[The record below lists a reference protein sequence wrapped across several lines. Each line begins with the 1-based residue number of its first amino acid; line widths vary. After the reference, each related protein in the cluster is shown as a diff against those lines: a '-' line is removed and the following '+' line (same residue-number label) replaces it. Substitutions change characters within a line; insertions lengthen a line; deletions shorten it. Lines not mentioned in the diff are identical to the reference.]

1 MEQAMRWKLEDLF
14 GNTEEW
20 KAALETAKKDAESL
34 AGMKGCAG
42 ANAQNLKK
50 TAVLYEKMN
59 RTLETV
65 FLYAKCKFDENMADT
80 DSKNLYE
87 TAVSAGTEISEKLS
101 FLAPELMQLTPEIF
115 EGYCKELPELGL
127 YRKFAQDFF
136 EKKIHVLSSEMEELM
151 VRMSAL
157 GSSFRSAFDDL
168 RVNDITFPQIPA
180 PDGGEITANEANYQT
195 ALLSS
200 DPQFRL
206 RYYRGLL
213 DTYGKYI
220 NTFTS
225 LYYGSVKRT
234 MFEAKSRH
242 YASSR
247 AMSLAEN
254 HVPETVYDSL
264 LKAVH
269 ENQEPMYE
277 YIAFRKKRLGL
288 DELHFSDLF
297 VPLVKDTGKQ
307 YPYEEAK
314 EIVLEALRPLG
325 EDYCAVVR
333 QAMDE
338 RWIDVYPAPN
348 KDSGAYSTGDYD
360 HHPLV
365 FLNYTNTLDDVFTLA
380 HELGHAMHT
389 YYSNQNQPYIYAGYT
404 IFCAEVAS
412 TLNEQLLAEYL
423 YQKAETKE
431 EKALLLCKQLDDLRS
446 TFYRQ
451 TMFADFENE
460 THKMA
465 ERGEPLLPSSL
476 CKLHADL
483 NRAYYG
489 PDLVVDDTLSY
500 EWARIPHFYRPFY
513 VYQYATGISAA
524 ISISRRIL
532 SGTENAVADYRKFL
546 TTGGSD
552 HPIELLRIAGVD
564 MASEQPVLDTVALFR
579 DTLARLKE
587 IL

>member
-1 MEQAMRWKLEDLF
+1 MEQSMNWKLEDLF
-14 GNTEEW
+14 SGAEEW
-20 KAALETAKKDAESL
+20 KNVLEKTKADAEKLARKKGSVGKTAQDLKETAE
-34 AGMKGCAG
+34 
-42 ANAQNLKK
+42 
-50 TAVLYEKMN
+50 LYEKMS
-59 RTLETV
+59 RGLETV
-65 FLYAKCKFDENMADT
+65 FLYAKCKFDENMADSE
-80 DSKNLYE
+80 SKNLYE
-87 TAVSAGTEISEKLS
+87 TAVNTATQISEKLS
-101 FLAPELMQLTPEIF
+101 FLAPELMQLTPQIF
-115 EGYCKELPELGL
+115 ETYCQEIPALGL

-136 EKKIHVLSSEMEELM
+136 EKKSHILSGEMEELL
-151 VRMSAL
+151 VRLSAL

-168 RVNDITFPQIPA
+168 RVNDIIFPSIEA
-180 PDGGEITANEANYQT
+180 PDGAEITANEANYQR
-195 ALLSS
+195 ALS
-200 DPQFRL
+200 DPNPEFRL

-213 DTYGKYI
+213 NTYGQYI
-220 NTFTS
+220 NTFAS

-234 MFEAKSRH
+234 MFEAKSRR
-242 YASSR
+242 YSSSR

-254 HVPETVYDSL
+254 HVPESVYDSL
-264 LKAVH
+264 LQAVH

-277 YIAFRKKRLGL
+277 YIAYRKERLGL
-288 DELHFSDLF
+288 KELHFSDLF
-297 VPLVKDTGKQ
+297 VPLVADTGKK
-307 YPYEEAK
+307 YSYEEAK
-314 EIVLEALRPLG
+314 AIVLEALRPLG
-325 EDYCAVVR
+325 DDYCAVL
-333 QAMDE
+333 QKAMDE

-365 FLNYTNTLDDVFTLA
+365 FLNYTETLDDVFTLA

-389 YYSNQNQPYIYAGYT
+389 YYSNQNQPYVYAEYT

-412 TLNEQLLAEYL
+412 TLNEQLLADYL
-423 YQKAETKE
+423 YRRAESKE
-431 EKALLLCKQLDDLRS
+431 EKAMLLCKQLDDLRS

-451 TMFADFENE
+451 AMFADFENE

-465 ERGEPLLPSSL
+465 ERSEPLLPSVL

-489 PDLVVDDTLSY
+489 PELVVDDTLSY

-532 SGTENAVADYRKFL
+532 SGEKNAVADYRKFL

-564 MASEQPVLDTVALFR
+564 MASKQPVLDTVTLFR
-579 DTLARLKE
+579 DTLDRLKE
-587 IL
+587 LI

>member
-1 MEQAMRWKLEDLF
+1 MDQSTRWNLEDLF
-14 GNTEEW
+14 VSVEEW
-20 KAALETAKKDAESL
+20 KKALELAKADACEL
-34 AGMKGCAG
+34 ATRKGQA
-42 ANAQNLKK
+42 ADSAENLKK
-50 TAVLYEKMN
+50 TADLYFKMN

-65 FLYAKCKFDENMADT
+65 FLYAKCKFDENMSDNA
-80 DSKNLYE
+80 SKGLYE
-87 TAVSAGTEISEKLS
+87 TAVNANTQINEKLS
-101 FLAPELMQLTPEIF
+101 FLAPELMQMTPEIF
-115 EGYCKELPELGL
+115 ENYCKKLPELKM
-127 YRKFAQDFF
+127 YQKFAEDFF
-136 EKKIHVLSSEMEELM
+136 EKKSHILSNEMEELM

-168 RVNDITFPQIPA
+168 RVNDITFPVITTPE
-180 PDGGEITANEANYQT
+180 GKEIRANEANYQS
-195 ALLSS
+195 ALLHS
-200 DPQFRL
+200 DPEFRL
-206 RYYRGLL
+206 KYYRGLL

-220 NTFTS
+220 HTFSS

-234 MFEAKSRH
+234 MFEAKSRN
-242 YASSR
+242 YASAR

-254 HVPETVYDSL
+254 HVPEDVYDSL

-288 DELHFSDLF
+288 KELHFSDLF
-297 VPLVKDTGKQ
+297 VPLVKDTGKN
-307 YPYEEAK
+307 YSYEEAK
-314 EIVLEALRPLG
+314 GLVLEALKPLG
-325 EDYCAVVR
+325 EDYLQVIR
-333 QAMDE
+333 RAMDD
-338 RWIDVYPAPN
+338 RWIDVYPAAN

-360 HHPLV
+360 HHPFV

-389 YYSNQNQPYIYAGYT
+389 YFSNQNQPYVYAEYT

-412 TLNEQLLAEYL
+412 TLNEQLLAHYL
-423 YQKAETKE
+423 YQKAESKE

-465 ERGEPLLPSSL
+465 ERGEPLLPASL
-476 CKLHADL
+476 CELHAQL
-483 NRAYYG
+483 NRSYYG
-489 PDLVVDDTLSY
+489 PDLIVDNTLSF

-524 ISISRRIL
+524 ISISKQIL
-532 SGTENAVADYRKFL
+532 SGKEGAVQNYRKFL
-546 TTGGSD
+546 TSGGSD

-564 MASEQPVLDTVALFR
+564 MASAQPVLDTVALFR
-579 DTLARLKE
+579 DTLANLKE